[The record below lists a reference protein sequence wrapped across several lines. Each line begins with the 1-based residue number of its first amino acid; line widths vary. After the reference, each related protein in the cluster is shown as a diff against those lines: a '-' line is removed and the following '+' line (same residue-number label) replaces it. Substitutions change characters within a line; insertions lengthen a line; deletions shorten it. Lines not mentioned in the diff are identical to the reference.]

1 IMSSVF
7 EGLQVPFDTA
17 LRIES
22 RYFAKIVRSPEAA
35 AMIRS
40 LFVSMQE
47 LNKGA
52 RRPANQPQTS
62 LKKIGVLG
70 AGLMGAGIA
79 YVTAQAGIDVVL
91 IDRDQEAAD
100 KGKAHSQKLITD
112 QINRGRATSADRDA
126 LLARITAT
134 PDYAALADCDLI
146 IEAVFEDRKI
156 KEDGIAKAQAVIR
169 KDTIFG
175 SN

>member
-1 IMSSVF
+1 MGMMTWPAANALYRKETLDNYPAARAILSCVF

-52 RRPANQPQTS
+52 RRPEAPAST
-62 LKKIGVLG
+62 LKKVGVLG

-79 YVTAQAGIDVVL
+79 YVTAQAGHRRGA
-91 IDRDQEAAD
+91 DRPRPGSGRQGQGLFAEAA
-100 KGKAHSQKLITD
+100 GKPRSSAAAPSRPTPT
-112 QINRGRATSADRDA
+112 RCSRASRRRRTTS
-126 LLARITAT
+126 
-134 PDYAALADCDLI
+134 
-146 IEAVFEDRKI
+146 
-156 KEDGIAKAQAVIR
+156 
-169 KDTIFG
+169 
-175 SN
+175 S